1 MLEELRKC
9 LAIDFHDFKKDDEGY
24 SSSMLVTD
32 HWSGYIWDFY
42 LKDHIGP
49 SVITALKVLFGI
61 LERQYEIKPKVIE
74 CDNEIIT
81 LKPAVKKYLNSLF
94 LKLEPSPSYTQD
106 LNEGTE
112 YSGGV
117 VKNKMKSM
125 RMSSK
130 LPNVL

>member
-1 MLEELRKC
+1 MLEGPGKH
-9 LAIDFHDFKKDDEGY
+9 LAIDFHDFEKDDEGY

-32 HWSGYIWDFY
+32 RWSGYIWDFY
-42 LKDHIGP
+42 LKDRTGP

-81 LKPAVKKYLNSLF
+81 QKPAVKEYLNSLF
-94 LKLEPSPSYTQD
+94 LKLEPSPPYIQD
-106 LNEGTE
+106 LN
-112 YSGGV
+112 GGIEHLGEV

-130 LPNVL
+130 LSNTL